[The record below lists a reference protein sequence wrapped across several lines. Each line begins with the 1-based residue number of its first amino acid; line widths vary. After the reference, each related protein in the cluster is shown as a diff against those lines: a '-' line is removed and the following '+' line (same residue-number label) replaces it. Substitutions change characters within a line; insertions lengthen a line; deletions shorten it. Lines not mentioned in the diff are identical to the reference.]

1 MIEIGKKTA
10 LLVANETKSGF
21 TLQSDDG
28 DEVFL
33 PGSMAPKDLS
43 TGQTLV
49 VFVYTDTRG
58 ASATQKFLWR
68 ESPLLFES

>member
-10 LLVANETKSGF
+10 LLVADETKSGF

-33 PGSMAPKDLS
+33 PGSMAPKTSQLANPSSFLS
-43 TGQTLV
+43 IRTL
-49 VFVYTDTRG
+49 RG
-58 ASATQKFLWR
+58 VEWQPQKSR
-68 ESPLLFES
+68 LLK